1 MLQTSKTQIR
11 VPFVCR
17 QSQPIIPNIKPVI
30 YKLSQYSSSA
40 GSYTIIYIY
49 GNNFTLYGNPGSSL
63 VNFGNFMNLPISFYS
78 SQEISFSV
86 PTNAKPGN
94 YTITVIN
101 TQNIAQLISN
111 SAIYTIN

>member
-1 MLQTSKTQIR
+1 
-11 VPFVCR
+11 
-17 QSQPIIPNIKPVI
+17 
-30 YKLSQYSSSA
+30 
-40 GSYTIIYIY
+40 
-49 GNNFTLYGNPGSSL
+49 
-63 VNFGNFMNLPISFYS
+63 MNLPISFYS